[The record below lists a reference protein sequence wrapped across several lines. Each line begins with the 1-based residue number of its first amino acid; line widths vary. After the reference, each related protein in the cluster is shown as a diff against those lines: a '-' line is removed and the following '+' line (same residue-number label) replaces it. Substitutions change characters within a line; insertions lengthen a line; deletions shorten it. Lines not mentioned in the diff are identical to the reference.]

1 MWKPPERIKY
11 DPSPGKW
18 PTAKVAQGSS
28 LFASI
33 QVGSI
38 ELRQRTWIPAM
49 VPWRATEDGFV
60 TDEVLEW
67 YERFARGKP
76 GAIVVEATGIRDIP
90 SGPLLRI
97 GHDRFIP
104 GLKELVSTVKSAS
117 EGETK
122 IFVQC
127 IDFLMMKRRPDP
139 TKFFQRFLHITDEHR
154 KKLGEEFSSDEEIR
168 NHLQTLDPEALDKL
182 LTERELE
189 DLNFGARERVND
201 VDSQH
206 IRDLPVVLPGLF
218 ADAACRAKEA
228 GMDGVELHYAHAYTM
243 ASFLSALNTRSDG
256 YGGSLEGR
264 VRLPLEVISNVREK
278 VGEDFVLGCRFLSEE
293 CITGGSSLK
302 DAVYFGVEFAKAG
315 LDFISISRGG
325 KFDDAKQ
332 PKIGEAAYPY
342 TGPSGY
348 ECMPS
353 NISDKFGPFGRN
365 IEPTKRIRSAIR
377 AAGYETPIVVTGGIH
392 GFELAEKLLN
402 DGSGDIIGAARQSM
416 ADPDWFR
423 KILLGR
429 GGEIRLCTYSNYCE
443 GLDQKHKVVTCK
455 LWDKEGLGEPNVKM
469 VNEGKRRATAPDW
482 TE

>member
-1 MWKPPERIKY
+1 M
-11 DPSPGKW
+11 
-18 PTAKVAQGSS
+18 
-28 LFASI
+28 
-33 QVGSI
+33 
-38 ELRQRTWIPAM
+38 
-49 VPWRATEDGFV
+49 
-60 TDEVLEW
+60 
-67 YERFARGKP
+67 
-76 GAIVVEATGIRDIP
+76 
-90 SGPLLRI
+90 
-97 GHDRFIP
+97 
-104 GLKELVSTVKSAS
+104 
-117 EGETK
+117 
-122 IFVQC
+122 
-127 IDFLMMKRRPDP
+127 
-139 TKFFQRFLHITDEHR
+139 
-154 KKLGEEFSSDEEIR
+154 
-168 NHLQTLDPEALDKL
+168 
-182 LTERELE
+182 
-189 DLNFGARERVND
+189 NFGARERVND

-206 IRDLPVVLPGLF
+206 IRDLPVVLPDLF

-264 VRLPLEVISNVREK
+264 VRLPLEVISSVREK

-429 GGEIRLCTYSNYCE
+429 GSEIRLCTYSNYCE